1 MSNFSQTHPAMAAK
15 IADLIEFG
23 YDPEQI
29 IAQFR
34 QDDETKRLKELEG
47 GTTSSEEVFPDEIMI
62 ISQALAYRPLVVEND
77 LLEIHRLLSAAYQP
91 EVVGEESFRIGDSI
105 DINSIVELMRDGNYQ
120 WLVVEAPSG
129 RGKVI

>member
-34 QDDETKRLKELEG
+34 QDDETKRLKDLEG
-47 GTTSSEEVFPDEIMI
+47 GTASSEEVFPDEM
-62 ISQALAYRPLVVEND
+62 S
-77 LLEIHRLLSAAYQP
+77 S
-91 EVVGEESFRIGDSI
+91 SI
-105 DINSIVELMRDGNYQ
+105 L
-120 WLVVEAPSG
+120 
-129 RGKVI
+129 

>member
-47 GTTSSEEVFPDEIMI
+47 GGTASSDEVFPDEIMI

-77 LLEIHRLLSAAYQP
+77 LLEIHSLLSAAYQP
-91 EVVGEESFRIGDSI
+91 EVSGEESFRVGDSI
-105 DINSIVELMRDGNYQ
+105 EITSIAELMRDSTYQ

-129 RGKVI
+129 RGK